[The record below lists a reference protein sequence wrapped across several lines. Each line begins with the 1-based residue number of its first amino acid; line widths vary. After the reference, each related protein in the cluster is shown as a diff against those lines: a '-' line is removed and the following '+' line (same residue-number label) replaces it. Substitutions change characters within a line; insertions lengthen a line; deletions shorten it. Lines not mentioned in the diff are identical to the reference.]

1 MKKLIAMFGI
11 LALAAC
17 GGGDAEEGAATEDTT
32 AITPATETA
41 PVTTTPP
48 MDSMGTTGTM
58 PMDSMGTTGTMPMDS
73 AGATTTTTTTTP

>member
-17 GGGDAEEGAATEDTT
+17 GGGDAEEGVVVEDTG
-32 AITPATETA
+32 AVPMTETA

-48 MDSMGTTGTM
+48 MDTTMAPT
-58 PMDSMGTTGTMPMDS
+58 PMDS
-73 AGATTTTTTTTP
+73 AAMGTTMTDSVTTTP

>member
-17 GGGDAEEGAATEDTT
+17 GGGDAEDGAAMEDTT
-32 AITPATETA
+32 AITPAVETA
-41 PVTTTPP
+41 PVTTTP
-48 MDSMGTTGTM
+48 MDTSMAPTTM

>member
-32 AITPATETA
+32 AVTPVTETA
-41 PVTTTPP
+41 PVTTDTTMAAPMS
-48 MDSMGTTGTM
+48 MDSSTM
-58 PMDSMGTTGTMPMDS
+58 MTDSMADTAT
-73 AGATTTTTTTTP
+73 ATTTP